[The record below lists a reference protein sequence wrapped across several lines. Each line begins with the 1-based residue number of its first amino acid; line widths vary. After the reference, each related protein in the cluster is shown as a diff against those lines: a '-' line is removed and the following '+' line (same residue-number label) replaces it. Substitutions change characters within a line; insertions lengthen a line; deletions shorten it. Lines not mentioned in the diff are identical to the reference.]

1 MVALEDLSTE
11 LSGSQWESQHEGTR
25 TAGRWLG
32 QGWQGF
38 ECAQSQPE
46 PCRPFPRSTHQL
58 WAASSESPGA
68 SPAFLPPRS
77 SSSCSSRC
85 GAPGPAFGTEAATGA
100 LWCPRRRTAAPPSH
114 AEVRDGGEPRQRRT
128 RCRRAPQGEAA
139 SAPTELSAPCVPS
152 PDRSRCSQDWRCEPA
167 ELLEHCEERSDAR
180 TPTKRGLA
188 RAQPTGIKCDP
199 QAPSREMHQALEK
212 TLQGAASK
220 DSPVPRSLALRLWVQ
235 HLTPHPAQL

>member
-1 MVALEDLSTE
+1 MRRPGPGIRGQRRPPGHFGAPEGAQLHHRVTLK
-11 LSGSQWESQHEGTR
+11 SGMAGSLGSGEPGA
-25 TAGRWLG
+25 AGRPRGRQPLG
-32 QGWQGF
+32 
-38 ECAQSQPE
+38 
-46 PCRPFPRSTHQL
+46 
-58 WAASSESPGA
+58 
-68 SPAFLPPRS
+68 
-77 SSSCSSRC
+77 
-85 GAPGPAFGTEAATGA
+85 
-100 LWCPRRRTAAPPSH
+100 
-114 AEVRDGGEPRQRRT
+114 
-128 RCRRAPQGEAA
+128 
-139 SAPTELSAPCVPS
+139 PTELSAPRVPS
-152 PDRSRCSQDWRCEPA
+152 PDRSRCSPDWRCEPA